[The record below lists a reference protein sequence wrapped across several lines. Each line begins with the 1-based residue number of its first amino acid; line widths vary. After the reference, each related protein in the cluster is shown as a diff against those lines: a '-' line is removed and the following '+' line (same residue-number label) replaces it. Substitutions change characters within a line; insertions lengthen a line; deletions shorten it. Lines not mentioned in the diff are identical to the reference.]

1 VLIVK
6 KKRRKISR
14 QRGSGSHG
22 WGHKKKHRG
31 KGSRGGKGY
40 GGAKAK
46 YIYITAKEPEHYG
59 HRGFYS
65 LRKKG
70 SSINLDDLNKLAK
83 DKKEID
89 LSKMGIEKLLGHGEV
104 TAPLVV
110 IVSKFSASAKEKI
123 EKAGGKIVT
132 DFEESE

>member
-1 VLIVK
+1 MK

-31 KGSRGGKGY
+31 KGSQGGKGY

-46 YIYITAKEPEHYG
+46 YIYVTTKEPEHYG
-59 HRGFYS
+59 HKGFHS

-89 LSKMGIEKLLGHGEV
+89 LSEMGIEKLLGHGEV
-104 TAPLVV
+104 TAPLIVM
-110 IVSKFSASAKEKI
+110 VSKFSASAKEKI
-123 EKAGGKIVT
+123 EKAGGKI
-132 DFEESE
+132 FAEKESE